1 MMSVLAARHVDICL
15 LPEMDINL
23 EKVRDGLRLVG
34 GSLNEGDSFKLC
46 GMQAPARSLFL
57 MSSMSEVP

>member
-23 EKVRDGLRLVG
+23 DK
-34 GSLNEGDSFKLC
+34 
-46 GMQAPARSLFL
+46 ARAWIIVIKPL
-57 MSSMSEVP
+57 

>member
-23 EKVRDGLRLVG
+23 DKATPKLIELRKDRSSYMAYGISKV
-34 GSLNEGDSFKLC
+34 DS
-46 GMQAPARSLFL
+46 
-57 MSSMSEVP
+57 